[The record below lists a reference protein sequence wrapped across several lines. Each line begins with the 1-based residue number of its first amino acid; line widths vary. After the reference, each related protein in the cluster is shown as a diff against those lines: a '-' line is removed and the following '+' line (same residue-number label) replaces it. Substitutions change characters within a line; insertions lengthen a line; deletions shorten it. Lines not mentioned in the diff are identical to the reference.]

1 LAKGRISA
9 HELKRDPL
17 MEQYLTTRGWV
28 KERSRKLLTGLVVV
42 AVIAAAVTIY
52 WMLTSRRDRAAA
64 EELSQA
70 FKISDA
76 VVANPI
82 PATADIAFTS
92 EDEKHRKAAEAFE
105 KAARDYPSY
114 YGDLARYQAGVHQL
128 HFDAAKGEATLK
140 DISAKDSAVAQQ
152 AKMALAEHSEAKG
165 KLDDAVALYQ
175 QLKAKPGEVPPLLI
189 DLNLARVY
197 EVQGKTKEAADLYF
211 NVAKES
217 RTTSMGNI
225 AVTRLTVL
233 DPARVDQL
241 PPPEPANPLSGLR

>member
-1 LAKGRISA
+1 
-9 HELKRDPL
+9 

-28 KERSRKLLTGLVVV
+28 KDRSRKLLTGLIVVV
-42 AVIAAAVTIY
+42 VISAAVAIY
-52 WMLTSRRDRAAA
+52 WMVTSRRDRSAA

-82 PATADIAFTS
+82 PANADIAFAT
-92 EDEKHRKAAEAFE
+92 EEEKHRRAAEAFE
-105 KAARDYPSY
+105 KAARNYPSY
-114 YGDLARYQAGVHQL
+114 YGDLARYQAAVHQL

-140 DISAKDSAVAQQ
+140 EVAAKDSAVGHQ
-152 AKMALAEHSEAKG
+152 AKLALGEHYEAKG
-165 KLDDAVALYQ
+165 KLDDAVAQYQ
-175 QLKAKPGEVPPLLI
+175 QLKAKPGEIPPLLI
-189 DLNLARVY
+189 DINLARVY

-217 RTTSMGNI
+217 RSTSMGTI
-225 AVTRLTVL
+225 AVTRLSVL

-241 PPPEPANPLSGLR
+241 PPPEPTSPLSGLR

>member
-1 LAKGRISA
+1 
-9 HELKRDPL
+9 

-28 KERSRKLLTGLVVV
+28 KDRSRKLLTGLVVV
-42 AVIAAAVTIY
+42 VAIAAIVTIY
-52 WMLTSRRDRAAA
+52 WMITSRRDRAAA

-70 FKISDA
+70 FKINDA

-105 KAARDYPSY
+105 KAARNYPSY
-114 YGDLARYQAGVHQL
+114 YGDLARYQAAVHQL

-140 DISAKDSAVAQQ
+140 EISAKDSTVGHQ
-152 AKMALAEHSEAKG
+152 AKLALAEHYEAKG

-175 QLKAKPGEVPPLLI
+175 QLKAKPGEVPALLI

-197 EVQGKTKEAADLYF
+197 EAQGKTKEAADIYF

-217 RTTSMGNI
+217 RTTSLGTI

-241 PPPEPANPLSGLR
+241 PPPEPTSPLSGLR